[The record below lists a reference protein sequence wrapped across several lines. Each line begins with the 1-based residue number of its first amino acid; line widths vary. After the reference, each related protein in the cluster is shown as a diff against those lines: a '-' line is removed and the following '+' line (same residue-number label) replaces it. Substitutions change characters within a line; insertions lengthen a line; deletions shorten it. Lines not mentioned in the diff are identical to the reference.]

1 MRAEMKN
8 SFSKIRSLTL
18 AAIILATTVPA
29 NSEEGDW
36 QIVNYWSEWCAPCR
50 VEIPMF
56 NALAQEL
63 ESSNVSIVGINFD
76 EDPRDV
82 TLDIAEEMGIKF
94 PTLTLEES
102 AALELR
108 APDVMPTTYI
118 LNPDGEVVAKLIGM
132 QERDDILARLEELGL
147 TISKDFTEREAQ

>member
-18 AAIILATTVPA
+18 AAIMLATTVPT
-29 NSEEGDW
+29 NSEEGYW

>member
-1 MRAEMKN
+1 
-8 SFSKIRSLTL
+8 
-18 AAIILATTVPA
+18 
-29 NSEEGDW
+29 
-36 QIVNYWSEWCAPCR
+36 
-50 VEIPMF
+50 MF
-56 NALAQEL
+56 NALAREL

-76 EDPRDV
+76 EDPRDA

-102 AALELR
+102 ASLELR

-118 LNPDGEVVAKLIGM
+118 LNPYGEVVAKLIGM

-147 TISKDFTEREAQ
+147 AISRNPIGREAQ

>member
-1 MRAEMKN
+1 MKN
-8 SFSKIRSLTL
+8 SVSRFRRLILVTIL
-18 AAIILATTVPA
+18 LATSVSA
-29 NSEEGDW
+29 HSQEGYW

-50 VEIPMF
+50 IEIPMF

-63 ESSNVSIVGINFD
+63 EFANVRVVGINFD

-94 PTLTLEES
+94 RTLTLEES
-102 AALELR
+102 ASLALR

-118 LNPDGEVVAKLIGM
+118 LKPDGAVAAKLIGM
-132 QERDDILARLEELGL
+132 QEREDILTRLEELGL
-147 TISKDFTEREAQ
+147 AITTDVSRREAQ

>member
-1 MRAEMKN
+1 M
-8 SFSKIRSLTL
+8 
-18 AAIILATTVPA
+18 
-29 NSEEGDW
+29 
-36 QIVNYWSEWCAPCR
+36 
-50 VEIPMF
+50 
-56 NALAQEL
+56 
-63 ESSNVSIVGINFD
+63 GINFD

-82 TLDIAEEMGIKF
+82 TLDIAKEMGIMF

-102 AALELR
+102 ASLELR

-147 TISKDFTEREAQ
+147 TISKDFTERGAQ